1 MKRSDGSWALSASAK
16 ADLFAQSFS
25 SKWRLDAPVLNEFSD
40 LSIAFI
46 SPDRWGASVIR
57 TRSARAVLG
66 GLRQD
71 SGTGPDLLPARVL
84 KRCAGSL
91 AVPVTKLARLILWSG
106 AWPLQWREH
115 WVHPLYKKLAV

>member
-1 MKRSDGSWALSASAK
+1 MSLI
-16 ADLFAQSFS
+16 
-25 SKWRLDAPVLNEFSD
+25 P
-40 LSIAFI
+40 
-46 SPDRWGASVIR
+46 PDRCGASVSR
-57 TRSARAVLG
+57 TRSARALLG

-71 SGTGPDLLPARVL
+71 SGTGPDLSPARVL

-115 WVHPLYKKLAV
+115 WVRPLYEKLA